1 MPKTK
6 NEFNLDIKEMA
17 EAGLHFGHQ
26 TSKTHPKMKPFIH
39 GTRNSINLIDLD
51 KTKEGLEKALEFIK
65 KEISENKT
73 LLVVGTKIQA
83 RRLVED
89 FGKEHDLTYVNE
101 RWLGGTISNFEIIK
115 KRIDYFNELQRKKET
130 GELEKYTK
138 KERGQFDLELGRL
151 EKKFKGIRNLE
162 KLPDIVFV
170 LDITKDAL
178 TIKEAKSKE
187 ITTIGVCDVNSDPSS
202 VDWAIPAND
211 DSVSSIR
218 YILNKLSESVK
229 KGEELKGAKKQEK
242 EKKEP
247 LEESETK
254 E

>member
-1 MPKTK
+1 MPKIK

-17 EAGLHFGHQ
+17 EVGLHFGHQ

-39 GTRNSINLIDLD
+39 GTRNSINLIDLE
-51 KTKEGLEKALEFIK
+51 KTKEALEKTLEFIK
-65 KEISENKT
+65 KEISESKV

-83 RRLVED
+83 RKLVEA
-89 FGKEHDLTYVNE
+89 FGTEHNISYVNE
-101 RWLGGTISNFEIIK
+101 RWLGGTISNFEVIK

-138 KERGQFDLELGRL
+138 KERGQIDLELGRL
-151 EKKFKGIRNLE
+151 KKKFEGIRNLE

-178 TIKEAKSKE
+178 TVKEAKTKE
-187 ITTIGVCDVNSDPSS
+187 ITTIGVCDLNSDPSS

-211 DSVSSIR
+211 DSVSSVR
-218 YILNKLSESVK
+218 YVLSKLSESVK
-229 KGEELKGAKKQEK
+229 KGEELKEIKKQEEK
-242 EKKEP
+242 KKEP
-247 LEESETK
+247 LEESEAK